1 MSESMNRKPND
12 DRQNAGRR
20 LHLREVS
27 SEFDDYD
34 GIGADL
40 KAGRVRLGQDIPDL
54 ANILRIRS
62 EHLLAVEQG
71 RFSDLPAPVY
81 AVGFVRTYA
90 EHVGLNGEN
99 AIRRFKEEAEG
110 LPHHTNLSFPTP
122 EEESRVPKGWLLAL
136 AGIVAV
142 LVYAGWYYAENKD
155 RLNLA
160 EVPAVPERLAA
171 KVTTVPAG
179 QAPVRLQAPAAQAT
193 RTEPVVASPVAVIA
207 AGETEN
213 VVQTPTSD
221 AALAAEADQPETQP
235 EISVPAESIQI
246 TETSPSPQPVSAD
259 VETTEPVASEPVV
272 SEPVV
277 SEPVESE
284 PAASVPVV
292 SEPVETV
299 AEQPQPVAV
308 VTEMPVPAPL
318 VEKKIVVASTVS
330 APVATIDSVVTNN
343 LESTSTDQSL
353 PAPVV
358 AVTPVVAEEPVQ
370 IQAPAATATAAPAS
384 ETISDEVARPA
395 LPQVAVI
402 EPEGTISQTRPEPAA
417 SVPAPVTAPAQIEEQ
432 ANIPVTGPQDGR
444 KKEAFGSPPGESRV
458 EVYARVD
465 VWVQVTSRDGQPLLS
480 RILRQGDSYYSP
492 VDQAV
497 FLTTGNAGALQILV
511 DGVLIP
517 AVGPAGAVRRDISLD
532 PVHLLSNSPGNQ
544 SNAGN

>member
-12 DRQNAGRR
+12 DRQNEGRR

-90 EHVGLNGEN
+90 EYVGLNGED
-99 AIRRFKEEAEG
+99 AIRRFKEEAQG

-136 AGIVAV
+136 AGIAAV

-171 KVTTVPAG
+171 KVTTAPAS
-179 QAPVRLQAPAAQAT
+179 QSPVRLQAPAVQATQTAPVAVVTPDETTSETADETSGETTSVVLTPTSEAAAVPVVEETSQQEIQQAAQAT
-193 RTEPVVASPVAVIA
+193 AEAEPQASLQPEP
-207 AGETEN
+207 ETSTQVE
-213 VVQTPTSD
+213 VVQP
-221 AALAAEADQPETQP
+221 AQVAEAN
-235 EISVPAESIQI
+235 
-246 TETSPSPQPVSAD
+246 PSPQ
-259 VETTEPVASEPVV
+259 VV
-272 SEPVV
+272 TSNVV
-277 SEPVESE
+277 TP
-284 PAASVPVV
+284 
-292 SEPVETV
+292 ETV
-299 AEQPQPVAV
+299 AETVAPQAVATPTPAPVVEQPQPVAA
-308 VTEMPVPAPL
+308 VTETPVTTSL
-318 VEKKIVVASTVS
+318 VEKNEVVAPVVS
-330 APVATIDSVVTNN
+330 EPVATIDSVVAQEPEN
-343 LESTSTDQSL
+343 TDAVVK
-353 PAPVV
+353 APVQV
-358 AVTPVVAEEPVQ
+358 QEP
-370 IQAPAATATAAPAS
+370 ATASAVP
-384 ETISDEVARPA
+384 SDEVTRPA
-395 LPQVAVI
+395 LPQMAAI
-402 EPEGTISQTRPEPAA
+402 EPEA
-417 SVPAPVTAPAQIEEQ
+417 VAPVTAPATETVAAPVITPTPTVEQ
-432 ANIPVTGPQDGR
+432 AAIPVTGPQDGR
-444 KKEAFGSPPGESRV
+444 KKEAFGSPAGESRV

-480 RILRQGDSYYSP
+480 RILRQGDSYYAP
-492 VDQAV
+492 KDQAV

-511 DGVLIP
+511 DDVVIP

-532 PVHLLSNSPGNQ
+532 PVSLLSNTPGNQ
-544 SNAGN
+544 SNSAN

>member
-40 KAGRVRLGQDIPDL
+40 RAGRVRLGQDIPDL

-90 EHVGLNGEN
+90 EHVGLNGED

-160 EVPAVPERLAA
+160 EVPAVPERLASKA
-171 KVTTVPAG
+171 KSAPAS
-179 QAPVRLQAPAAQAT
+179 QSPIRLQAPAVQTTQTA
-193 RTEPVVASPVAVIA
+193 PVVTPD
-207 AGETEN
+207 ETTSETAN
-213 VVQTPTSD
+213 ETTSVVLTPTSE
-221 AALAAEADQPETQP
+221 AAAGPVAEETSQQEIQPTAEAEPQTSLQPQT
-235 EISVPAESIQI
+235 EISALPGTVQNPQSVQPAQI
-246 TETSPSPQPVSAD
+246 AEENASAQAVSSEGVTA
-259 VETTEPVASEPVV
+259 EPVTTSTPAIVV
-272 SEPVV
+272 
-277 SEPVESE
+277 
-284 PAASVPVV
+284 
-292 SEPVETV
+292 
-299 AEQPQPVAV
+299 EQPQPVAAV
-308 VTEMPVPAPL
+308 PETLAAKPAATPVTAPL
-318 VEKKIVVASTVS
+318 VEKIEAVASAVS
-330 APVATIDSVVTNN
+330 TPVATIDSVVAEEPEN
-343 LESTSTDQSL
+343 TD
-353 PAPVV
+353 APVTV
-358 AVTPVVAEEPVQ
+358 PVQ
-370 IQAPAATATAAPAS
+370 IQAPAPAS
-384 ETISDEVARPA
+384 ETTSDEVTRPA
-395 LPQVAVI
+395 LPQVAAINVEAVAPVL
-402 EPEGTISQTRPEPAA
+402 EPVPQT
-417 SVPAPVTAPAQIEEQ
+417 VTAPVITPAQSEEQ
-432 ANIPVTGPQDGR
+432 ATIPVTGPQDGR
-444 KKEAFGSPPGESRV
+444 KKESFGSPASESRV

-480 RILRQGDSYYSP
+480 RILRQGDSYYAP
-492 VDQAV
+492 GDQAV
-497 FLTTGNAGALQILV
+497 FLTTGNAGALRFLV
-511 DGVLIP
+511 DGVVIP

-532 PVHLLSNSPGNQ
+532 PVSLLSSSPGNQ
-544 SNAGN
+544 SSNGN